1 MAKKPYST
9 INLAHTLIKQLTIH
23 MNGTLIRPQTDTYV
37 YEAYLETLLN
47 YDQREANS
55 LLGDWF
61 PGYSDGKN
69 ELDFATPLTANNT
82 DDEFPAR
89 VKAKPSK
96 EERESG
102 GGESDLSETEKL
114 VEELIVLSEESEKR
128 NEDQSEAKREDMAN
142 EKKQALEMRDR
153 ALERLGETRKRNEEE
168 KEEEKQTVTKKRRS
182 SGGETLEWLRDR
194 AAVDTEMKEREMK
207 EKREERETQKKYIKE
222 MEAMRQQQNEQV
234 KLMQQQ
240 MLHLVQQQQ
249 QYQQQQQQQQQ
260 QQFALLQQ
268 QVIAMSQQQQ
278 QQSQALLAF
287 LQRKN

>member
-1 MAKKPYST
+1 MEVGSNDKKKSVMT
-9 INLAHTLIKQLTIH
+9 W
-23 MNGTLIRPQTDTYV
+23 TD
-37 YEAYLETLLN
+37 E
-47 YDQREANS
+47 
-55 LLGDWF
+55 
-61 PGYSDGKN
+61 K
-69 ELDFATPLTANNT
+69 DFIMLTAMAGEGVFDAKVGSRERGGTWKSVAASLNCHSAQGFNVNQRSVR
-82 DDEFPAR
+82 DRFNILAKR
-89 VKAKPSK
+89 VKAKLSK
-96 EERESG
+96 EEREGG
-102 GGESDLSETEKL
+102 GGESDVSETERL

-128 NEDQSEAKREDMAN
+128 NEDQSEAKREAMAN

-153 ALERLGETRKRNEEE
+153 ALERLVETRKRNEEE
-168 KEEEKQTVTKKRRS
+168 KEEEKQTVTKKRRR
-182 SGGETLEWLRDR
+182 SGGETLEWLRER
-194 AAVDTEMKEREMK
+194 AAVDKEMKERKMK
-207 EKREERETQKKYIKE
+207 EKREEREAQKNYLKE
-222 MEAMRQQQNEQV
+222 MEAMPQQQNEQV

>member
-1 MAKKPYST
+1 MT
-9 INLAHTLIKQLTIH
+9 W
-23 MNGTLIRPQTDTYV
+23 TDEKDLV
-37 YEAYLETLLN
+37 M
-47 YDQREANS
+47 
-55 LLGDWF
+55 
-61 PGYSDGKN
+61 
-69 ELDFATPLTANNT
+69 LTAMAGEGVFDAKAGSRERGSAWQSVAASLNCHSAQGFNVNQRSVR
-82 DDEFPAR
+82 DRFNILAR
-89 VKAKPSK
+89 KVKAKLSK

-102 GGESDLSETEKL
+102 GGESEMSETEKL

-128 NEDQSEAKREDMAN
+128 TEDQSEAKREAVAN
-142 EKKQALEMRDR
+142 EKKQALEMRER

-168 KEEEKQTVTKKRRS
+168 KEEEKKQVTKKRRR
-182 SGGETLEWLRDR
+182 SGGETLEWLRER

-207 EKREERETQKKYIKE
+207 EKREERETQKSYIKE
-222 MEAMRQQQNEQV
+222 MEAMRQQQNEEV

-249 QYQQQQQQQQQ
+249 QHQQQQQQQQQ

-268 QVIAMSQQQQ
+268 QMIAMSQQQQ